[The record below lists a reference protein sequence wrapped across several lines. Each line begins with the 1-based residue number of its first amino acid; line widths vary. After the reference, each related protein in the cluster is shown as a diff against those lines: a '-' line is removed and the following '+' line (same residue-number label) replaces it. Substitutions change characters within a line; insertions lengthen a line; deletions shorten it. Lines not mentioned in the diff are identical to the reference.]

1 MALRFERI
9 LPREK
14 ERREHEE
21 FDRIAAFVDGKIPF
35 EYNYEFPGG
44 EKLEA
49 VTGQDGQGHI
59 TIFKEGKNIFDFAS
73 LLPRDYKFVTPE
85 YFKKHPKKETMMDY
99 FCCTWATRHEGK
111 VVFLGEMQS
120 PQDVLMLLH
129 EIGHA
134 RADRPEEDRIREE
147 LEHELHK
154 EIMKNKTE
162 KPDIKVRDRIKSAY
176 EVLINEDMAKI
187 LSVAERRAWAEA
199 IKMMKNIQ
207 KDTGA
212 DFRAIFPDFASV
224 KKYVNWALGSYR
236 RGYEWVI
243 KEGHDPDF
251 YKELQRYFDRWQYE

>member
-9 LPREK
+9 LPWEK
-14 ERREHEE
+14 ERQEKEE
-21 FDRIAAFVDGKIPF
+21 FDRVMKFAEGKIPF
-35 EYNYEFPGG
+35 EYHYEFPGG

-59 TIFKEGKNIFDFAS
+59 AIFKEGKNIFDFAS
-73 LLPRDYKFVTPE
+73 LLPKDYKFVTPE
-85 YFKKHPKKETMMDY
+85 YFKKHPEEETLGDY
-99 FCCTWATRHEGK
+99 LGCTWGTRHGDK
-111 VVFLGEMQS
+111 VIDLGEFES
-120 PQDVLMLLH
+120 PQYVLMLLH

-134 RADRPEEDRIREE
+134 RVDKPEETKIHEQ
-147 LEHELHK
+147 LEADLMG
-154 EIMKNKTE
+154 EITSEAIK
-162 KPDIKVRDRIKSAY
+162 KPDIKVRDRIKSDY
-176 EVLINEDMAKI
+176 EVLINEDMAKT